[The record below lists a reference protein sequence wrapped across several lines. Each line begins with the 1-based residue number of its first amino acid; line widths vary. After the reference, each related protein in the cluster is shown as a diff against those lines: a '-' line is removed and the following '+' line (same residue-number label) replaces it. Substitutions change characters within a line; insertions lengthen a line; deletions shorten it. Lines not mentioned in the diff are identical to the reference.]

1 MAIGRV
7 VRRRPY
13 AEAVSSS
20 GRDAAT
26 TMYVRAGVPGAV
38 PLLGHLPALVRDPA
52 AFLGRL
58 SGFGDLVEVRL
69 GPNRL
74 VVPCHP
80 ELLRQVYA
88 DDRTF
93 DKGGPIYQ
101 RFRRVLGNGLAT
113 CAHADHR
120 RQRRMLQPEFR
131 PDRLAG
137 YAAVMTREAE
147 QLAGSWRHGEVVG
160 VFPACYRF
168 TLRVVARSLLGTD
181 APDALADRLQEAFE
195 TAFAGAL
202 RRVMLL
208 PAGPGYRSAVRTLRR
223 TVAELVRDRRARDP
237 GGADLLAGLLAAR
250 DEDGTALSDAEVH
263 DQVVTLLLAG
273 SETTASQI
281 CWTLR
286 LLTRHPQVLSA
297 VQAELDAVLTD
308 GRAARWADLPLLP
321 RTARVL
327 TEALR
332 LHPPGWVL
340 LRMCTREVELGGRTL
355 PRGSQVLLSPYVA
368 HHNPRIFADPGRF
381 DPDRWLPERAAAL
394 PRWGFAG
401 FANGPRQCLGA
412 DYARAEAVIALAT
425 VLVRWHPVSVPGPAD
440 DRPARLTTV
449 LRPHR
454 LRLRV
459 LHR

>member
-1 MAIGRV
+1 M
-7 VRRRPY
+7 
-13 AEAVSSS
+13 SSS
-20 GRDAAT
+20 AREAAT
-26 TMYVRAGVPGAV
+26 ATYVHAAVPGAV
-38 PLLGHLPALVRDPA
+38 PVLGHLPALARDPA

-58 SGFGDLVEVRL
+58 SRFGDLVEVRL

-131 PDRLAG
+131 PERLPG
-137 YAAVMTREAE
+137 YAAVMTAEAA
-147 QLAGSWRHGEVVG
+147 QLAGSWQPGEVVD
-160 VFPACYRF
+160 VFPACYRY
-168 TLRVVARSLLGTD
+168 TLRVVARSLLGTE
-181 APDALADRLQEAFE
+181 APDALADRLQHAFE

-208 PAGPGYRSAVRTLRR
+208 PAGPGYRAAVRTLRR
-223 TVAELVRDRRARDP
+223 TVAELVQEHRAR
-237 GGADLLAGLLAAR
+237 GGDRTDLLAGLLAAR
-250 DEDGTALSDAEVH
+250 DEDGSTLSDAELH

-273 SETTASQI
+273 SETTAAQLA
-281 CWTLR
+281 WTLR
-286 LLTRHPQVLSA
+286 LLTAHPPVLA
-297 VQAELDAVLTD
+297 ALRAELDAVLPG
-308 GRAARWADLPLLP
+308 GRAAGWADLERLP
-321 RTARVL
+321 YTARVL

-332 LHPPGWVL
+332 LYPPGWVL
-340 LRMCTREVELGGRTL
+340 LRTCTRETELGGRAL

-368 HHNPRIFADPGRF
+368 HHNPRIFAEPARF

-401 FANGPRQCLGA
+401 FANGPRQCVGA
-412 DYARAEAVIALAT
+412 DYARAEAAIALAT
-425 VLVRWHPVSVPGPAD
+425 VLARWHPVPVPGRSGA
-440 DRPARLTTV
+440 RPVRLATV

-454 LRLRV
+454 LRLRM
-459 LHR
+459 LSR